1 MSIKVFTEGNTL
13 RVLDSSDDIPQGREM
28 ELFTGEEIEKL
39 VAQKIWQ
46 SIPKESREDM
56 MFQTQSRSYQDWMA
70 QDEWDSA
77 WENLSS
83 SSSLQLSD
91 FKA

>member
-1 MSIKVFTEGNTL
+1 MSIKVFAEGNTL
-13 RVLDSSDDIPQGREM
+13 RVLDCSDDIPQGREI

-39 VAQKIWQ
+39 AAQKIWR

-77 WENLSS
+77 RENLSC

>member
-1 MSIKVFTEGNTL
+1 MSIKVFSEGNTL
-13 RVLDSSDDIPQGREM
+13 RVLDCSDDIPQGREI

-39 VAQKIWQ
+39 AAQKIWQ
-46 SIPKESREDM
+46 TIPKESREDM

-70 QDEWDSA
+70 EDEWDSA
-77 WENLSS
+77 REKLSA